1 MNIDVQWL
9 DIFWETLQSGGFEE
23 WGRGNY
29 LLLFVLVAVEGPIAT
44 LLGAAAASAGFMR
57 LFLVILVSVLA
68 NLIADIGWYT
78 LGYVSREET
87 LIRYFG
93 WLGLRRRHLDKLRW
107 GMRRHARKVL
117 LVAKFSTG
125 FAIPALV
132 AAGMARLPFR
142 RWFPV
147 VFLTGIAW
155 SSFLCL
161 VGYYATEA
169 IKQVQ
174 LGLHYMALLGLAA
187 LFVLVLILVRRGMN
201 STRSFVEEID
211 DEPARRLAGRM
222 PLGSPDGAD
231 PRITPA
237 D

>member
-1 MNIDVQWL
+1 MNLDLQWL
-9 DIFWETLQSGGFEE
+9 DIFWETLQSGGFQE
-23 WGRGNY
+23 WGRWNY
-29 LLLFVLVAVEGPIAT
+29 LVLFVLIAVEGPLAT

-57 LFLVILVSVLA
+57 LWLVILVAVTA
-68 NLIADIGWYT
+68 NLLADIGWYT

-93 WLGLRRRHLDKLRW
+93 WLGLRSRHLDKLRW

-132 AAGMARLPFR
+132 AAGLSRIPLR

-147 VFLTGIAW
+147 VLFAGIGW
-155 SSFLCL
+155 SSSLALIGF
-161 VGYYATEA
+161 YATEM
-169 IKQVQ
+169 IKQVS
-174 LGLHYMALLGLAA
+174 LGLHYLALFGLAA
-187 LFVLVLILVRRGMN
+187 AFVLVLFLVRRSMN

-211 DEPARRLAGRM
+211 NGISPLLSGRVSLPA
-222 PLGSPDGAD
+222 AD
-231 PRITPA
+231 DLDPSATSG